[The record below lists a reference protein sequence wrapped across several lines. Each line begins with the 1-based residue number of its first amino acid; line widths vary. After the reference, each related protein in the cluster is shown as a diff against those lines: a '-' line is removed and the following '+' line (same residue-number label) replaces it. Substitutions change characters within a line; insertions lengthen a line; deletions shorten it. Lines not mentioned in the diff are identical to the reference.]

1 MKAYPP
7 KVRYRLHPGYIAWL
21 FQRISGLA
29 LVLYLIMHVYVI
41 HHIALGRQAFDEIM
55 AVVQSPLFHLA
66 EAALLAAVVY
76 HGVNGL
82 RVILLDYGRAADK
95 QKISP
100 WVLGVMGLCA
110 VIVLAGAIPMIKLAL
125 H

>member
-1 MKAYPP
+1 MKAYSP

-29 LVLYLIMHVYVI
+29 LVLYLIMHIYVI
-41 HHIALGRQAFDEIM
+41 HNIARGREAFEQVM
-55 AVVQSPLFHLA
+55 SVVQSPLFHLA

-76 HGVNGL
+76 HGVNGA
-82 RVILLDYGRAADK
+82 RVILLDYGQAAK
-95 QKISP
+95 KEKIAP

-110 VIVLAGAIPMIKLAL
+110 VLVVAGAIPMIKLAL